1 MTFAY
6 CSSACLLAFLAPP
19 VPWISRIIKFRCA
32 LLLLA
37 VAAIPFAHAQEDVTI
52 TEFLA
57 SNVGGLVDED
67 GDSSDW
73 IELYNAS
80 SNAVNLAGWYLTD
93 DFNDLTQW
101 AFPSTNIA
109 AKGFLIVF
117 ASAKDRVVA
126 GAPLHTS
133 FSLDDEGE
141 YLALVRPDG
150 VTIATEFTPQFP
162 AQRANYSYGI
172 AQNIIVTRLI
182 TNTHRLKLLVP
193 TNGLLSTTWTGALF
207 DDSAWSNGTN
217 GVGYDISGF
226 SVTNYKA
233 NIIVDN
239 LAKAQGVTTNA
250 AQRSSVVATNAGVI
264 NYWDAQGDGH
274 FANNIPFPGQSPG
287 QNVEDFVVVAE
298 ARIHIPEAGDWTFG
312 VNSDDGFRL
321 TIGASSIEYDPPRG
335 PGDTIGVFNF
345 ALAGEYPLRLL
356 YYERG
361 GGAELELFGARG
373 NLPGYRDEFRLVG
386 DTAAGGLSVRPAVFT
401 GPSPYGYRS
410 MIRSDVQS
418 RMLSNNA
425 TAYIRM
431 PFNVTNSAAFSS
443 LTLQVK
449 YDDGFIAYLNGAEV
463 ARRNAPVTPLWN
475 STATASHTG
484 HSFEDVNLTEHLDLL
499 QNGTNV
505 LAIQGLNDSATSSD
519 FLILAE
525 LAEFRA
531 VGTINQYF
539 STPTPGVFNGL
550 GFDGFVADTRFS
562 QDRGFYETNIS
573 CVIATATAG
582 ATIKYTVNGSVP
594 SATNGFTYT
603 GPILITNTTT
613 LRAVAIR
620 SGLVP
625 SDVDTHTY
633 IFVNDVIRQSPAGQA
648 PGPGWP
654 TVNSSAGQIYDYGMD
669 PDIVNNAV
677 WGATIRDDLKSLP
690 SYSIVMELK
699 DLFDNATGIYANPRG
714 DERAWER
721 PGSLELI
728 HPDGSQGFQ
737 INCGV
742 RIRGGFSRDGTNPK
756 HAFRFFFRQ
765 DYGEAKLNYP
775 LFGDQG
781 ADSFD
786 KIDLRTMQNYSWS
799 FQNDGRMICL
809 RDQFSRDAQAVMGH
823 PWERG
828 NFCHLYLNGQY
839 WGLYNTDER
848 PEASYGETY
857 IGGQREDYDAVKVD
871 PDLGYV
877 IEPTDGNLDAWF
889 RLWQVAT
896 NGFASDSNYFK
907 IQGLNVDGT
916 PNPAYENLLDVPNLI
931 DYMLIILYG
940 GNLDAP
946 ISNFIGNTN
955 PNNWFGIRNRLGTFG
970 GFRFFAHDSEHT
982 LLVEEINRDR
992 TGPFPAGD
1000 PSQGGVAF
1008 SRSNPQYLWQRLSLN
1023 VEFRVRVADH
1033 IQRHFFNGGVLS
1045 PEGCR
1050 ALFLTRSNEISR
1062 AIVAESAR
1070 WGDAKNP
1077 IPYTR
1082 NHWVTEMNRI
1092 YANYFAQRSG
1102 IVLNQLRAKSLY
1114 PNLAAPAFSQYG
1126 GEVSPGFTLTLTN
1139 VGGAGTIYYT
1149 VNGTDPRLRGGGVSP
1164 SATTYS
1170 GPISIFF
1177 PTVVRARILS
1187 GSTWSAIVEATF
1199 YTVQDFTKLIV
1210 SEIMYNPP
1218 PMGLVSGDELEFLEF
1233 KNAGTNILDLSGLHF
1248 TSGITFGFTN
1258 GTRLTPGQFFVLGRN
1273 PVQLAI
1279 KYPGLAV
1286 HGIYS
1291 GRLDNGGEQLA
1302 LTHPLNGA
1310 ILSFDYNDGG
1320 RWPITPDGQGFS
1332 LVPKDPNNH
1341 PYPDS
1346 AFSWRASTFPGG
1358 SPGADDPAATIAP
1371 VLINEVL
1378 THTDLPAVDAIE
1390 LYNPNTSDVN
1400 IGGWFLSDDSN
1411 APRKYRIAPGT
1422 MIGAQSY
1429 RVFTEADFNPTPG
1442 TNNSFSLSSL
1452 GESVYIASG
1461 DASTNLTGYSH
1472 GFNFGA
1478 AENGVTFGR
1487 HLISTGE
1494 EHFVAQITNTLN
1506 AINSGP
1512 SIGPVVFK
1520 EIMFHPPDQPGMMDN
1535 VDDEYLL
1542 LQNISSGPVPLFDP
1556 AAPTNRWQLAG
1567 AVDFIFPS
1575 NVTLAAGA
1583 ALVVVSFDPA
1593 NPGRLAAFRNR
1604 YGLLASTPAYGPYS
1618 GKLDNSRESLE
1629 LYKPDPPNPGVVPYV
1644 LVEQI
1649 EYRDS
1654 APWPTGADGTGA
1666 ALQRLSLTQYGN
1678 DPANWH
1684 SAAPLTIT
1692 MQPQGKSIRVTSNV
1706 TFTVSAVGTGP
1717 LTYEWRRDDAPI
1729 NGAAGASYSISNVQ
1743 PPHIGAYT
1751 VMVSDNTD
1759 SILSAPAF
1767 LNVLYGP
1774 NILQHPVGLTVAA
1787 GSSVS
1792 FNVSATGHPLPFGYR
1807 WRRGGILHTFITT
1820 NQTNMTLTLHSVSNG
1835 NAGAW
1840 TVVVTNQANNTGA
1853 ISSNAFL
1860 TVVTP
1865 PTNQVVN
1872 RGGTATFTV
1881 AATNVIN
1888 SFPRY
1893 QWRFNGV
1900 DISGATTN
1908 HYSVTNAQPSHQGSY
1923 SVVVIATNVP
1933 TPPPASFSATLTVLS
1948 PLLLS
1953 HPEVLSNGVFR
1964 AQLEGT
1970 SNQLY
1975 AIESSQDLTNWSLLT
1990 NLTFIANPAYFMDPT
2005 RTNAAGA
2012 TNRFYRAR
2020 EAQ

>member
-1 MTFAY
+1 MTFQY
-6 CSSACLLAFLAPP
+6 FSSDRSKLSLATRARR
-19 VPWISRIIKFRCA
+19 ISRRIRFSFA
-32 LLLLA
+32 LVLL
-37 VAAIPFAHAQEDVTI
+37 VALPVSFTHAQEDVTI

-57 SNVGGLVDED
+57 GNVGGLVDED

-93 DFNDLTQW
+93 DFNDLTKW
-101 AFPSTNIA
+101 AFPSTNIP

-117 ASAKDRVVA
+117 ASGKDRTIA

-133 FSLDDEGE
+133 FGLDLDGN

-150 VTIATEFTPQFP
+150 VTVASEFAPQYP
-162 AQRANYSYGI
+162 PQRVNFSYGI

-193 TNGLLSTTWTGALF
+193 TNGLLGTSWTATAF

-226 SVTNYKA
+226 NVTNYKA
-233 NIIVDN
+233 NITVDT
-239 LAKAQGVTTNA
+239 LAKAQGVVTNA
-250 AQRSSVVATNAGVI
+250 AQRTSVVATNAGVI

-274 FANNIPFPGQSPG
+274 FGNSIPFPGQNPG

-298 ARIHIPEAGDWTFG
+298 ARIYIPEAGDWTFG

-321 TIGASSIEYDPPRG
+321 TIGANSIEYDPPRG
-335 PGDTIGVFNF
+335 PGDTLGVFNF
-345 ALAGEYPLRLL
+345 AVPGEYPLRLL

-386 DTAAGGLSVRPAVFT
+386 DTANGGLSVRPAVFT

-410 MIRSDVQS
+410 LIRTDVQS
-418 RMLSNNA
+418 QMLSNNA
-425 TAYIRM
+425 TAYLRM
-431 PFNVTNSAAFSS
+431 PFNVTNAAVFSS

-449 YDDGFIAYLNGAEV
+449 YDDGFIAYLNGVEV
-463 ARRNAPVTPLWN
+463 ARRNAPAPPLWN
-475 STATASHTG
+475 STATASHAG
-484 HSFEDVNLTEHLDLL
+484 HSFEEINLTAQLALL

-525 LAEFRA
+525 LAEFKP

-539 STPTPGVFNGL
+539 STPTPGAFNSQ
-550 GFDGFVADTRFS
+550 GFDGFVADTKFS
-562 QDRGFYETNIS
+562 QDRGFYETNLS
-573 CVIATATAG
+573 CMITTATAG
-582 ATIKYTVNGSVP
+582 ATIKYTLNGSVP
-594 SATNGFTYT
+594 SETNGFTYT

-620 SGLVP
+620 NGLVP

-633 IFVNDVIRQSPAGQA
+633 IFVNDVIRQSPTGQA

-654 TVNSSAGQIYDYGMD
+654 TVTSSGGQIYDYGMD

-690 SYSIVMELK
+690 SFSIVMELK

-728 HPDGSQGFQ
+728 YPDGTRGFQ

-742 RIRGGFSRDGTNPK
+742 RIRGGFSRDGSNPK

-765 DYGEAKLNYP
+765 DYGQAKLNYP

-786 KIDLRTMQNYSWS
+786 KIDLRTMQNYSWA
-799 FQNDGRMICL
+799 FQNDPRMICL
-809 RDQFSRDAQAVMGH
+809 RDQFSRDAQGAMGH
-823 PWERG
+823 LTERG

-848 PEASYGETY
+848 AEASYGETY
-857 IGGQREDYDAVKVD
+857 IGGRREDYDAIKVD

-889 RLWQVAT
+889 RLWQAAT

-916 PNPAYENLLDVPNLI
+916 PNPSYENLLDVPNLI

-946 ISNFIGNTN
+946 ISNFLGNTN
-955 PNNWFGIRNRLGTFG
+955 PNNWFGIRNRLGTLG

-982 LLVEEINRDR
+982 LLVEELNRDR

-1000 PSQGGVAF
+1000 PSQGAVAF

-1023 VEFRVRVADH
+1023 AEFRMLVADH

-1045 PEGCR
+1045 TEGGR
-1050 ALFLTRSNEISR
+1050 ALLLTRSNEISQ

-1070 WGDAKNP
+1070 WGDAKTTV
-1077 IPYTR
+1077 PYTR
-1082 NHWVTEMNRI
+1082 NTWVTEMNRI
-1092 YANYFAQRSG
+1092 YSNYFALRTG
-1102 IVLNQLRAKSLY
+1102 IVLNQLRAKSLF
-1114 PNLAAPAFSQYG
+1114 PNLGAPLFSQYG
-1126 GEVSPGFTLTLTN
+1126 GEVSPGFTLTMSN
-1139 VGGAGTIYYT
+1139 PNGIGTIYYT
-1149 VNGTDPRLRGGGVSP
+1149 VNAGDPRLRGGGVSP
-1164 SATTYS
+1164 AAMTYS
-1170 GPISIFF
+1170 GPVSIFF
-1177 PTVVRARILS
+1177 PAVVRARILS

-1199 YTVQDFTKLIV
+1199 YTVQDFTKLIIT
-1210 SEIMYNPP
+1210 EIMYNPP
-1218 PMGLVSGDELEFLEF
+1218 PMGMVSGDELEFLEF
-1233 KNAGTNILDLSGLHF
+1233 KNVGTNILDLTGLSF
-1248 TSGITFGFTN
+1248 TSGVTFSFTN
-1258 GTRLTPGQFFVLGRN
+1258 GTRLVPGQFFVLGRN
-1273 PVQLAI
+1273 AAQLAI
-1279 KYPGLAV
+1279 QYPGLV
-1286 HGIYS
+1286 VNGIYS

-1302 LTHPLNGA
+1302 LAHPLNGT

-1332 LVPKDPNNH
+1332 LVPKDPNSN

-1358 SPGADDPAATIAP
+1358 SPGADDPASTIAP
-1371 VLINEVL
+1371 VLINEIL
-1378 THTDLPAVDAIE
+1378 THTDFPVQDAIE
-1390 LYNPNTSDVN
+1390 LYNPNSSDVN

-1411 APRKYRIAPGT
+1411 LPKKYRIAPGT
-1422 MIGAQSY
+1422 MIAAGGY

-1452 GESVYIASG
+1452 GESVYITSG
-1461 DASTNLTGYSH
+1461 DANTNLTGYSH

-1487 HLISTGE
+1487 HVISTGE

-1506 AINSGP
+1506 APNSGP
-1512 SIGPVVFK
+1512 RVGPIVFK
-1520 EIMFHPPDQPGMMDN
+1520 EIMFHPPDLPNMMDN
-1535 VDDEYLL
+1535 ADDEYLL
-1542 LQNISSGPVPLFDP
+1542 LQNISSGPVALFDP
-1556 AAPTNRWQLAG
+1556 AATTNRWRLAG
-1567 AVDFIFPS
+1567 AVDFTFPP
-1575 NVTLAAGA
+1575 NLTLAAGA
-1583 ALVVVSFDPA
+1583 TLVVVSFDPS

-1604 YGLLASTPAYGPYS
+1604 YGLLATTPTYGPYT
-1618 GKLDNSRESLE
+1618 GKLDNFRESVE
-1629 LYKPDPPNPGVVPYV
+1629 LYKPDTPNPGVVPYV

-1654 APWPTGADGTGA
+1654 APWPLGADGTGA
-1666 ALQRLSLTQYGN
+1666 ALRRLNLTQYGN
-1678 DPANWH
+1678 DPANWQA
-1684 SAAPLTIT
+1684 AAPLTIT
-1692 MQPQGKSIRVTSNV
+1692 MQPQGKTVKVSSNV

-1717 LTYEWRRDDAPI
+1717 LTYQWRRDDVPLT
-1729 NGAAGASYSISNVQ
+1729 GANGASYSISNVQ
-1743 PPHIGAYT
+1743 PSHIGTYT
-1751 VMVSDNTD
+1751 VMVSDNTG
-1759 SILSAPAF
+1759 SIVSAPAF

-1774 NILQHPVGLTVAA
+1774 NILQQPLGVTVAA

-1792 FNVSATGHPLPFGYR
+1792 FNVLAAGHPLPFGFR
-1807 WRRGGILHTFITT
+1807 WRKNGILHSFVTT
-1820 NQTNMTLTLHSVSNG
+1820 NQTNMTLTLMTVSNG

-1840 TVVVTNQANNTGA
+1840 TVVVTNQANTTGA

-1865 PTNQVVN
+1865 PTNLVVS

-1881 AATNVIN
+1881 NATNIAN

-1893 QWRFNGV
+1893 QWRFNSG
-1900 DISGATTN
+1900 DIPGATTN
-1908 HYSVTNAQPSHQGSY
+1908 YYSVTNAQLSHQGTY
-1923 SVVVIATNVP
+1923 SVVVIATNIP
-1933 TPPPASFSATLTVLS
+1933 MPPPATFSATLTVLS
-1948 PLLLS
+1948 SLLLS
-1953 HPEVLSNGVFR
+1953 NPEVLSNGLFR

-1975 AIESSQDLTNWSLLT
+1975 AIESSADLTNWAVLT
-1990 NLTFIANPAYFMDPT
+1990 NLTYSGPPAYFVDPV
-2005 RTNAAGA
+2005 RTNASGA

-2020 EAQ
+2020 ETQ